1 MKALFTPAIKLMNRL
16 KYPQK
21 FLLIGLLL
29 LLPLLLVLT
38 KFIQQSSR
46 NIEFSTKEQ
55 VGLAYNAPLV
65 TFLRDVQ
72 QHWGMSNAYLGGD
85 TSFKDSLVSKEADI
99 EADIQVMDSVD
110 SQLAASL
117 GVTNSWQ
124 TVKAAWQTVK
134 PKTFKDTFLQSFDE
148 HQMLNDQI
156 LTLITQVANASN
168 LIVDPDLDTSY
179 LMDVLV
185 VKIPKESEYLSQVRG
200 HGLMVTASK
209 SMSGEDRTSISIH
222 AGLAR
227 TTHAEIQ
234 QDFVYVF
241 HANPSLKSRLEAP
254 LAASNDAI
262 TYLFN
267 FIAKNMLGTSPDNV

>member
-1 MKALFTPAIKLMNRL
+1 MKSLFTPAIKLMNRL

-21 FLLIGLLL
+21 FILVGLLL

-38 KFIQQSSR
+38 QFIQQSSR
-46 NIEFSTKEQ
+46 NIEFSSKEQ
-55 VGLAYNAPLV
+55 IGLAYNAPLV

-85 TSFKDSLVSKEADI
+85 PSFKDGLVSKESDI
-99 EADIQVMDSVD
+99 EADIRAMDSVD
-110 SQLAASL
+110 SQLAPIL
-117 GVTNSWQ
+117 GVTNAWLAI
-124 TVKAAWQTVK
+124 KGAWQTLK
-134 PKTFKDTFLQSFDE
+134 PKTFTDTFLTSFDA
-148 HQMLNDQI
+148 HQMLNDQV

-185 VKIPKESEYLSQVRG
+185 SKIPKESDYLSQVRG

-227 TTHAEIQ
+227 TTYTEMQ
-234 QDFVYVF
+234 QDFTYPSPP
-241 HANPSLKSRLEAP
+241 NPTP
-254 LAASNDAI
+254 
-262 TYLFN
+262 
-267 FIAKNMLGTSPDNV
+267 